1 MNDDNYSN
9 DGVGD
14 IEETDDTEGSLDEKL
29 IEFIAQSL
37 VEKPDDV
44 EVYTKQTR
52 RTDILKL
59 QVASEDMGRVIGR
72 NGRVANAMRTLLRAA
87 TRGSERPVILEID

>member
-1 MNDDNYSN
+1 MSNSDDYQDELEQDLENDS
-9 DGVGD
+9 
-14 IEETDDTEGSLDEKL
+14 DESMDERL

-37 VEKPDDV
+37 VERPDEV

-59 QVASEDMGRVIGR
+59 QVASDDMGRVIGR
-72 NGRVANAMRTLLRAA
+72 NGRVANAIRTLLRAA
-87 TRGSERPVILEID
+87 TRDSERPVILEID